1 MPQITLYHNPR
12 CSKSREALTLL
23 AQNGVTPSLQLYMDH
38 PPSAAQMK
46 QLLSMLGCSARELLR
61 TSEAAYRE
69 LNLANPDLGEA
80 QIIDA
85 MCADP
90 RLIQRPIAVRGKRA
104 IVGRPPEAILEL
116 LS

>member
-12 CSKSREALTLL
+12 CSKSREALALL
-23 AQNGVTPSLQLYMDH
+23 EQKGVVPSLQLYMDK
-38 PPSAAQMK
+38 PPSTAELK

-61 TSEAAYRE
+61 TSESAYRE
-69 LNLANPDLGEA
+69 LNLANPELSEA
-80 QIIDA
+80 QLIKA

-90 RLIQRPIAVRGKRA
+90 RLIQRPIAVSGERA

>member
-12 CSKSREALTLL
+12 CSKSREALALL
-23 AQNGVTPSLQLYMDH
+23 EEKGVVPSVQLYMDK
-38 PPSAAQMK
+38 PPSAAALK

-61 TSEAAYRE
+61 TSEPAYRE
-69 LNLANPDLGEA
+69 LNLANPELSEA
-80 QIIDA
+80 QLINA

-90 RLIQRPIAVRGKRA
+90 RLIQRPIAVSGKRA

>member
-12 CSKSREALTLL
+12 CSKSREALALL
-23 AQNGVTPSLQLYMDH
+23 EQKGIVPSLQLYMDN
-38 PPSAAQMK
+38 PPSTAELK

-69 LNLANPDLGEA
+69 LNLANPALGEA
-80 QIIDA
+80 HLIKA

-90 RLIQRPIAVRGKRA
+90 HLIQRPIAVRGKQA
-104 IVGRPPEAILEL
+104 VVGRPPEVILEL